1 MHSQTVCTASLMS
14 EVSLGHIDTCGTHRV
29 CLHVTLSGGHLGGF
43 THDTP
48 AWHTS
53 YTHLVHPP
61 ASATADSHPRPHTA
75 RPIAQRHPQ
84 SRQCYSTA
92 QFRPLAAAAPAA
104 ALAAA
109 APAAEGARLQ
119 ETTGDPGSQL
129 NDFGHPLKDS
139 PHPLTRLTSPWTPGT
154 LSKGA
159 GRQAGAAAA
168 ASHTKGNNRPASL
181 SIVLTKGSRALS

>member
-1 MHSQTVCTASLMS
+1 MHEQTVDTASLMS
-14 EVSLGHIDTCGTHRV
+14 EVSLGHRDTRGTHRV
-29 CLHVTLSGGHLGGF
+29 CLHATLSEGHLGVF
-43 THDTP
+43 THYTP

-53 YTHLVHPP
+53 YTHSCLPQ
-61 ASATADSHPRPHTA
+61 ALATADSHPRPHTA

-104 ALAAA
+104 AALAAA

-119 ETTGDPGSQL
+119 ETTVCLCSQL
-129 NDFGHPLKDS
+129 NDFGHPLQHS
-139 PHPLTRLTSPWTPGT
+139 PHPLTRLTSAWTPGT

-159 GRQAGAAAA
+159 GA
-168 ASHTKGNNRPASL
+168 AS
-181 SIVLTKGSRALS
+181 LTKEIGRAHDS